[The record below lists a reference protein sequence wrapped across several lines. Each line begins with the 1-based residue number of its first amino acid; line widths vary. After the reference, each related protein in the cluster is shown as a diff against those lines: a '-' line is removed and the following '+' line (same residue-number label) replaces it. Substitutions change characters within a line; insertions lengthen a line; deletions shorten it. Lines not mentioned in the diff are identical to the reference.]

1 MELSRQIFSHYELRI
16 INILS
21 KVDLKKFVAKTWLN
35 VETTG
40 LPEGVV
46 LHSVGL
52 LEWRLMRVDEMDE
65 DGDGEDRGDG
75 GRRRMK
81 WFCVGSKGL
90 RGFMG
95 WE

>member
-1 MELSRQIFSHYELRI
+1 M
-16 INILS
+16 
-21 KVDLKKFVAKTWLN
+21 DLKKFVAKTWLN

-52 LEWRLMRVDEMDE
+52 LEWRLMRVDEDEMDGQE
-65 DGDGEDRGDG
+65 G
-75 GRRRMK
+75 GRMK

>member
-1 MELSRQIFSHYELRI
+1 MFSHYELRI

-52 LEWRLMRVDEMDE
+52 LEWRLMRVDEMDDEME
-65 DGDGEDRGDG
+65 DGG
-75 GRRRMK
+75 RRMK

>member
-52 LEWRLMRVDEMDE
+52 LEWRLMCVDGDKMDE
-65 DGDGEDRGDG
+65 DGRG
-75 GRRRMK
+75 RMK

>member
-1 MELSRQIFSHYELRI
+1 M
-16 INILS
+16 
-21 KVDLKKFVAKTWLN
+21 DLKKFVAKTWLN

-52 LEWRLMRVDEMDE
+52 LEWRLMRVDEMD
-65 DGDGEDRGDG
+65 GENRGDG
-75 GRRRMK
+75 RRMK

>member
-65 DGDGEDRGDG
+65 DGGNGGD

>member
-1 MELSRQIFSHYELRI
+1 M
-16 INILS
+16 
-21 KVDLKKFVAKTWLN
+21 DLKKFVAKTWLN

-52 LEWRLMRVDEMDE
+52 LEWRLMRVDE
-65 DGDGEDRGDG
+65 DGDGDG
-75 GRRRMK
+75 GRMK

>member
-65 DGDGEDRGDG
+65 DEDGDGRG
-75 GRRRMK
+75 RMK

>member
-52 LEWRLMRVDEMDE
+52 LEWRLMRVDGMDE
-65 DGDGEDRGDG
+65 DGG
-75 GRRRMK
+75 RMK